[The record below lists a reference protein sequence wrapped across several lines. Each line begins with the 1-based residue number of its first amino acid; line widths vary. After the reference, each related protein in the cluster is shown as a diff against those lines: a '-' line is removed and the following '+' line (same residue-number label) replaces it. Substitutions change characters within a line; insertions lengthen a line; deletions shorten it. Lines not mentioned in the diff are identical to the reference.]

1 MRKFVLFLLFLLSAA
16 SAKALI
22 SRAPAQEKLPRVLT
36 EELILEREARQKDC
50 DGEEAVRESK
60 RFFCEDEH
68 QK

>member
-1 MRKFVLFLLFLLSAA
+1 MRNFVLFLLFLLSAA

-22 SRAPAQEKLPRVLT
+22 SRPAAQEKLPRVLT
-36 EELILEREARQKDC
+36 EELIHEREARQKDC
-50 DGEEAVRESK
+50 DGEEVGRKNK